1 MGWDKKHSQFIL
13 DAMKW
18 KLVLILRD
26 KEEAVGLQPN
36 EDLLLE
42 TLGKENCVQVYDLQT
57 KEKRA

>member
-1 MGWDKKHSQFIL
+1 MSWDRKHSQFIL

-36 EDLLLE
+36 ENLLLE
-42 TLGKENCVQVYDLQT
+42 TLEKENCVQAYDLQV
-57 KEKRA
+57 KEEIK